1 MLFKQRYSSAA
12 LQIKININSLRMEH
26 GTLAI
31 IFLQIPFH
39 LNMQA
44 KLIEWLS
51 LASVCLFNV
60 IQLNDRGILEYTLS
74 IFFPG
79 ATNL

>member
-39 LNMQA
+39 LKFITSHYYEEVCLLHA
-44 KLIEWLS
+44 KLIEMK
-51 LASVCLFNV
+51 
-60 IQLNDRGILEYTLS
+60 IE
-74 IFFPG
+74 IFQRKK
-79 ATNL
+79 